1 MHIIFEK
8 YKWLKYVLGG
18 LIIALGVTVIILA
31 ALSVKNVGVVV
42 NIVVASGLI
51 VLGILLLVTALL
63 SETHK
68 PMTLSLVI
76 SSLLITLGIL
86 LLIMRFHLHIALLDA
101 VTVYILS
108 LFLLVFGTV
117 ALIKAITL
125 IIYKQR
131 VIFIVLLFVFATLG
145 ITAGI
150 LGLCFANKLVPVIYI
165 LLGTILVAIGAVV
178 IAVKSI
184 IIKS

>member
-1 MHIIFEK
+1 MHTIFEK

-18 LIIALGVTVIILA
+18 LIIALGITVIILA
-31 ALSVKNVGVVV
+31 ALSVSNVGVVV

-51 VLGILLLVTALL
+51 VLGALLLVASLL

-68 PMTLSLVI
+68 PMTLSLVV
-76 SSLLITLGIL
+76 SALLITLGIL

-101 VTVYILS
+101 VTVYVLS

-117 ALIKAITL
+117 ALIKAVTM
-125 IIYKQR
+125 IIYKQK
-131 VIFIVLLFVFATLG
+131 VIFIVLLFIFATLG
-145 ITAGI
+145 IAAGI
-150 LGLCFANKLVPVIYI
+150 LGLCFANKLVPVTYI

-184 IIKS
+184 TIKS